1 MEALQKAEN
10 AVWDQAKQEKQEA
23 VLKARNE
30 EKSRAEKLL
39 QRKIKEYEQ
48 LIKVKKHFYLIE
60 KIQQALD

>member
-1 MEALQKAEN
+1 MEALKKAEN

-30 EKSRAEKLL
+30 EKARAEKLL

-48 LIKVKKHFYLIE
+48 LIKVKKQINFI
-60 KIQQALD
+60 